1 VLENGDAPDE
11 LSSYGNFMQKENSSN
26 IFPEYFSSARDLQ
39 DFWDTHSASDYWDQ
53 METVD
58 MQLSPRL
65 RERIQTRKLYSILNL
80 STDQIS
86 ALEQYATNEQVEA
99 RTIIADWVQER
110 IRAYAH

>member
-1 VLENGDAPDE
+1 ML
-11 LSSYGNFMQKENSSN
+11 
-26 IFPEYFSSARDLQ
+26 PEYFSSTQDLR

-58 MQLSPRL
+58 MQLSPGL
-65 RERIQTRKLYSILNL
+65 RERIETKKLYKILNL

-86 ALEQYATNEQVEA
+86 ALEQYATSEHVET